1 MINSNFLDFDKKVKT
16 HTDNDVD
23 SVFSNK
29 YGHEIKNII
38 YSKNVLRLG
47 MQKYDIYNLFPIR
60 RSSELLMNVEK
71 SFRRIIYGR
80 TGCGKSFLL
89 RNIADRFYRAGGGVI
104 YLTDIKGEV
113 ISSVN
118 PLQNKFRFNLGVGD
132 KPTGVPIKEYYPAYL
147 NKRNPKT
154 NIKLMQIPLKE
165 MTLED
170 LQTCITGVK
179 MSDTQLNLLEKCL
192 MIEQDKGEPSIKG
205 LIEVV
210 NNSNLFAGTKTS
222 LILRLENIEASEAV
236 GETYEPMSIAKDIKE
251 NFMVSL
257 NLSGYSGTK
266 NLTSFYIGFFVRK
279 LIELKDSG
287 KIPKTKKILVII
299 DEMGDFCPPDKDLVS
314 RTEIEELFR
323 KGRAYN
329 IYILGATQKINLISE
344 KVYEQIDGCFMP
356 NTGFVDKEDIKYIVK
371 TKIRP
376 DLSPQAVP
384 NEVPNILN
392 KRLCKINKNGTRDWF
407 YADFIGRKFKIF
419 TPYSPLSMH
428 MEEKGT

>member
-1 MINSNFLDFDKKVKT
+1 
-16 HTDNDVD
+16 
-23 SVFSNK
+23 
-29 YGHEIKNII
+29 
-38 YSKNVLRLG
+38 
-47 MQKYDIYNLFPIR
+47 
-60 RSSELLMNVEK
+60 
-71 SFRRIIYGR
+71 
-80 TGCGKSFLL
+80 
-89 RNIADRFYRAGGGVI
+89 
-104 YLTDIKGEV
+104 
-113 ISSVN
+113 
-118 PLQNKFRFNLGVGD
+118 
-132 KPTGVPIKEYYPAYL
+132 
-147 NKRNPKT
+147 
-154 NIKLMQIPLKE
+154 
-165 MTLED
+165 
-170 LQTCITGVK
+170 
-179 MSDTQLNLLEKCL
+179 